1 VISQEYKSIFIT
13 RVSEVR
19 ETLLPLYLLVAV
31 CDAVAYLRAG
41 LNRTIPIYE
50 IFIPCYSGIIVSE
63 AYLQATIPV

>member
-1 VISQEYKSIFIT
+1 VFFQEYKSIFIT

-41 LNRTIPIYE
+41 LHRTIPIYE
-50 IFIPCYSGIIVSE
+50 IFIPQGPQKSIFSVSYGI
-63 AYLQATIPV
+63 LK